1 MTLGAVALGARI
13 IERHFTLDKSL
24 KGSDH
29 ACSLDQASFAEMV
42 NLVRILEAGLGSPYK
57 EVQVWPISKPN
68 LAVNSNPQPF
78 EQESSAITTR
88 PRYRPSFQSFER
100 EINMLSMDQWYGLLL
115 KNLNPTISERSI
127 IGDLPYVCSPV
138 ANLINNLHS

>member
-57 EVQVWPISKPN
+57 EVQV
-68 LAVNSNPQPF
+68 
-78 EQESSAITTR
+78 
-88 PRYRPSFQSFER
+88 
-100 EINMLSMDQWYGLLL
+100 
-115 KNLNPTISERSI
+115 
-127 IGDLPYVCSPV
+127 
-138 ANLINNLHS
+138 